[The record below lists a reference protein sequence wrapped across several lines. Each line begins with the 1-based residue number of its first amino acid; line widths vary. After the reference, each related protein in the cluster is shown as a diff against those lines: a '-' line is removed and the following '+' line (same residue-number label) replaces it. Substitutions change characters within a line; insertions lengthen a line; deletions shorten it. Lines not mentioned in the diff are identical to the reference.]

1 MRLDS
6 PLQKPADLR
15 YLLTGPQNPL
25 QSCGDPPGSSLKI
38 PILMSGVPMGTF
50 VGKDTGTDFLG
61 SQAPSLQTLWVSS
74 AAFSE
79 KDLQL

>member
-1 MRLDS
+1 
-6 PLQKPADLR
+6 
-15 YLLTGPQNPL
+15 
-25 QSCGDPPGSSLKI
+25 
-38 PILMSGVPMGTF
+38 MGTF